1 MLRTASIEAG
11 YLDVA
16 EEGIFP
22 DLYCALQILAVLFG
36 STADPDCFLAEFC
49 AGIAAEGRLQLV
61 ALIIYSVLL
70 SAHLGLGISPDDSVL
85 PESSSELQNPPGIQL
100 PPPKC
105 YPPPRNSS
113 QIRCFLWNS
122 QLQSQY
128 SPDRLSFRDFPLLFL
143 GQMGVLKLPVLLGD
157 IAKFHTVSVY
167 PSVDFTSQFGLICI
181 PTKCY
186 SGVIILNTLGCDLI
200 WKESC
205 CEYYES
211 IRSQMRVR

>member
-100 PPPKC
+100 PPPKY
-105 YPPPRNSS
+105 YPPP
-113 QIRCFLWNS
+113 
-122 QLQSQY
+122 
-128 SPDRLSFRDFPLLFL
+128 PAT
-143 GQMGVLKLPVLLGD
+143 VLR
-157 IAKFHTVSVY
+157 
-167 PSVDFTSQFGLICI
+167 
-181 PTKCY
+181 
-186 SGVIILNTLGCDLI
+186 SGVFFGIPSSRVNTLLI
-200 WKESC
+200 GWASETSPCSSWVKWECWSC
-205 CEYYES
+205 LCYLETLLNS
-211 IRSQMRVR
+211 TLSQSTPPLILLPSLA